1 MTPFSSANLQ
11 DQLDAINTSLSKFL
25 SIALASGYGIISTGN
40 ESVSPENIKVE
51 VDPETGKLGVA
62 PGLFVTPAG
71 QVGEVTGTIDDLIW
85 PDEPV
90 MYVVLYS
97 NTVETKAV
105 SEYGEDVVV
114 LTDPSFSVAVVDRA
128 GLTALGESGIVVAVL
143 RRSAE
148 LDEVDLT
155 NLSYPENRPT
165 AGVTDSSHR
174 VRTRYAPT
182 PTNAHGIGIDQVAA
196 NGMSLLRQIHNIGF
210 LALPAGNIYGVPGKL
225 VSMVVVGQAQQ
236 SPTGKYVPPGLFYYA
251 MSAYPVARPKV
262 IKDGVDIDF
271 SWEPGTNIL
280 NFGLTDPET
289 FLLSFFRVTDIE
301 IQGGD
306 AGTITRFKGTDEA
319 VCVSDGVLVTP
330 ADGAVDFSKYKGL
343 ALNVDV
349 VVDAEGNYR
358 TVPDVVGYVKPSV
371 SKNVQASFPLT
382 LSEPSQ
388 LGFAV
393 VGAGLDGPV
402 PPPSGRM
409 RAVSKDVVGKYR
421 FMYTLVTPAVTS
433 NLMFMPTGFGSYLS
447 LVGDTPGRLLR
458 DGRLVRSG
466 YYNIINGYLYLEARA
481 YVPGASYVFE
491 TAAFE
496 SRRFQRGYL
505 EVVGTRK
512 APAGIAATASIR
524 LNAPTTPGD
533 SVTLQFGSGNPAV
546 IKTHGV
552 DFSGVDTQSC
562 LASLAAALAADALFA
577 EKATASASGNLL
589 VLSATAAGTPGN
601 AYSVSVA
608 GTELSSKFSVSQ
620 FAGGASYSSSP
631 QDLIGAGLEI
641 LQPFQEIPEGTTL
654 RIYVTG
660 DLSQG
665 AENTKYKRLAD
676 IPMVSGTHAY
686 EVAVD
691 AAVVANMPNATDY
704 DVSTQFQ
711 AELRIQ
717 GVDPNGVAVA
727 DTITLSECNVAETAE
742 FGNALQM
749 QTTKAVYATVNGI
762 VLSSSSNT
770 GTAKIVF
777 LTQALS
783 RNSSRTRVAE
793 AVLDRERVLRVH
805 DARVLTPTTLNRTA
819 DIQGDALMFR
829 LALRDA

>member
-11 DQLDAINTSLSKFL
+11 DQLDAINSAVTKFL
-25 SIALASGYGIISTGN
+25 DIALMSGYGIVSANN
-40 ESVSPENIKVE
+40 ESVAPENIKVV
-51 VDPETGKLGVA
+51 VDAETGKLEVT
-62 PGLFVTPAG
+62 PGLFVTPSG
-71 QVGEVTGTIDDLIW
+71 QVGEVTGVIDDLIW
-85 PDEPV
+85 PDTQI

-97 NTVETKAV
+97 TTTEIRAV
-105 SEYGEDVVV
+105 SEYEEDVVAM
-114 LTDPSFSVAVVDRA
+114 TDTAFSVAVLDRA
-128 GLTALGESGIVVAVL
+128 GLTTLGDSGVVIAVL

-155 NLSYPENRPT
+155 SLSYPENRPT
-165 AGVTDSSHR
+165 ASVTDNIHR
-174 VRTRYAPT
+174 SRTRYAPT
-182 PTNAHGIGIDQVAA
+182 TTNVHGIGIDQVAA

-210 LALPAGNIYGVPGKL
+210 LAMPAGNVYGIPGKL
-225 VSMVVVGQAQQ
+225 VSVVVAGQAQQ
-236 SPTGKYVPPGLFYYA
+236 SAIGRYVAPGLFYYA

-262 IKDGVDIDF
+262 VKDGVDIDF
-271 SWEPGTNIL
+271 SWVPGTNIL

-289 FLLSFFRVTDIE
+289 FLLSFFRVTDLE

-306 AGTITRFKGTDEA
+306 AGTITRFTGTDEA
-319 VCVSDGVLVTP
+319 VCVSDGMLVTP
-330 ADGAVDFSKYKGL
+330 ADGSVDFSKYKGL

-349 VVDAEGNYR
+349 LVDAEGHYG
-358 TVPDVVGYVKPSV
+358 TVPDVIGYVKPSV
-371 SKNVQASFPLT
+371 SKNVQASFPMT
-382 LSEPSQ
+382 LPEPSQ

-402 PPPSGRM
+402 LPPSGRM
-409 RAVSKDVVGKYR
+409 QAVSKDVVGKYR
-421 FMYTLVTPAVTS
+421 FMYTLVTPATTTD
-433 NLMFMPTGFGSYLS
+433 LMFMPTGFGSYLA

-481 YVPGASYVFE
+481 YIPGASYVFE

-512 APAGIAATASIR
+512 APAGIAATASLR

-552 DFSGVDTQSC
+552 DFSGTDVPSC
-562 LASLAAALAADALFA
+562 LASLSAAFAADALFA
-577 EKATASASGNLL
+577 EKATASVSGNLL
-589 VLSATAAGTPGN
+589 VLSATTAGTPGN
-601 AYSVSVA
+601 AYSISVA

-620 FAGGASYSSSP
+620 FTGGASYSASP

-641 LQPFQEIPEGTTL
+641 QQPFQELPNGTLL
-654 RIYVTG
+654 RVYVTG

-665 AENTKYKRLAD
+665 AESTKYKRLVD
-676 IPMVSGTHAY
+676 IPLEAGTHRYA
-686 EVAVD
+686 VAVD
-691 AAVVANMPNATDY
+691 AAVAAGMSDTVDY
-704 DVSTQFQ
+704 DVDAQFQ
-711 AELRIQ
+711 AQLRVQ

-727 DTITLSECNVAETAE
+727 DTITLAECNIAETAE
-742 FGNALQM
+742 FGSSLQL

-762 VLSSSSNT
+762 VLASNANT

-793 AVLDRERVLRVH
+793 AILDRERVLQVK
-805 DARVLTPTTLNRTA
+805 DARVLAPATLSRTA